1 MKIFKIL
8 FIIFFLFLSKAF
20 AFGGGSMGSMGGMG
34 GMGGSGSS
42 TSAVKSGISIVDP
55 EGNEFNC
62 QPFVD
67 KKWDSTSF
75 IDNWNGVYF
84 AIGVESSSFSGDIE
98 IDNTEKYKPNSYVE
112 NNDTKFLVANSDLK
126 RPINF
131 SGSSSSPIIN
141 LGGGTLI
148 DRVYLGSDLEIRF
161 ENLNSTFKL
170 KTVEVLS
177 QGAQEKEVENKIDFS
192 IRNNIIFN
200 AKIGYL
206 INERLMAYFNAGIGS
221 LSSYEISSSNNQV
234 GNNLTIESETP
245 GLSSPIRLSLGG
257 EYLLSNHFRLYTD
270 YSYWIIP
277 KIYGEFDMKK
287 NEAQSSPAVN
297 NAAKNSFSSK
307 FKANSFKFGIL
318 YRF

>member
-1 MKIFKIL
+1 MKIINIL
-8 FIIFFLFLSKAF
+8 FLIFFVFLSKAF

-84 AIGVESSSFSGDIE
+84 AIGVESSSFSGNIE
-98 IDNTEKYKPNSYVE
+98 IDNTEIYNPAGFPAA
-112 NNDTKFLVANSDLK
+112 NNTKFLVANSDLN

-161 ENLNSTFKL
+161 ENLNSSFKL
-170 KTVEVLS
+170 KTIEVLKEN
-177 QGAQEKEVENKIDFS
+177 APEKEVENKIDFS

-221 LSSYEISSSNNQV
+221 LSSYEISSNNNQV

-257 EYLLSNHFRLYTD
+257 EYLLSNHFRFYGD

-287 NEAQSSPAVN
+287 SDGQNLQIN
-297 NAAKNSFSSK
+297 NTAKNSFTSK